1 MFEVEDVDDEDGEE
15 GEDHDGVEIA
25 DVEGGA
31 ETAHEGV
38 AATQGGYHQD
48 AELSRR
54 LQAGDED
61 RAQAQTEF

>member
-31 ETAHEGV
+31 ETAHKGV
-38 AATQGGYHQD
+38 AATQGGDDQD
-48 AELSRR
+48 AELRR
-54 LQAGDED
+54 GLETGDKD
-61 RAQAQTEF
+61 RAQA